1 MNSLSQIEML
11 NLIMIGIIAIIGILS
26 LLVVFIV
33 IRMRLKEK
41 QRIEENSSKI
51 IGEKNNNQIKRTN
64 LITRDGK
71 EIDSIYKFMEFDS
84 ITDNMII
91 RKNREQFIMV
101 IECKGINYDLLSND
115 EKSAVELGFISFL
128 NTIRTPIQLYVQ
140 TRKLDMR
147 NLLSSYSKR
156 TDAMLEEVR
165 KIDAQI
171 QLARQNGNEELTK
184 RLLFDRKRKMN
195 IVEYSESIEEYTNK
209 INDSQYMLQQ
219 KTYIIV
225 SYYANEIGDTK
236 KYSDLELNDL
246 VFSELFTRTQTI
258 VNALTSSEITGKV
271 LNSEELAELLY
282 VAYNRESSDT
292 YTLKNAL
299 DAQYDRLY
307 STAKDV
313 LETRKQ
319 ELKKQIE
326 KEAIKLATNSITKA
340 DEQLR
345 EERKIKATEIRKKAE
360 NIMAEYKDDLSKE
373 LYDKTI
379 KEDIIMKED
388 FEKILKNENIQ
399 SLKPKIRKITGVK

>member
-11 NLIMIGIIAIIGILS
+11 NLIMIGIIGVMGLLS
-26 LLVVFIV
+26 LLVVFII
-33 IRMRLKEK
+33 IRMRIKENE
-41 QRIEENSSKI
+41 RAAENSSKI
-51 IGEKNNNQIKRTN
+51 IGGQSNNKVKKTN

-71 EIDSIYKFMEFDS
+71 EIDSIYQFMEFDS

-91 RKNREQFIMV
+91 RKNREQFVMV

-115 EKSAVELGFISFL
+115 EKSAVELGFIAFL

-140 TRKLDMR
+140 TRKLDMS

-156 TDAMLEEVR
+156 TEAMLDEIS

-171 QLARQNGNEELTK
+171 QLARQKGNEELLNK
-184 RLLFDRKRKMN
+184 LMFDRKRKIN

-219 KTYIIV
+219 KTYIVV

-258 VNALTSSEITGKV
+258 LNALTSSEITGKV

-292 YTLKNAL
+292 YTLRNAL

-313 LETRKQ
+313 LETRKE

-326 KEAIKLATNSITKA
+326 TEALKLATNSITKA
-340 DEQLR
+340 DEQLKA
-345 EERKIKATEIRKKAE
+345 ERKLKAAEIKRKAE
-360 NIMAEYKDDLSKE
+360 SIMADYKNDLSKD
-373 LYDKTI
+373 LYEKTI
-379 KEDIIMKED
+379 KEIREAELDTSDIID
-388 FEKILKNENIQ
+388 V
-399 SLKPKIRKITGVK
+399 KPKIRKITGVK

>member
-11 NLIMIGIIAIIGILS
+11 NLIMIGIIGVMGLLS
-26 LLVVFIV
+26 LLVVFII
-33 IRMRLKEK
+33 IRMRIKENE
-41 QRIEENSSKI
+41 RTAENSSKI
-51 IGEKNNNQIKRTN
+51 IGGQTNNQVKKTN

-71 EIDSIYKFMEFDS
+71 EIDSIYQFMEFDS

-91 RKNREQFIMV
+91 RKNREQFVMV

-115 EKSAVELGFISFL
+115 EKSAVELGFIAFL

-140 TRKLDMR
+140 TRKLDMS
-147 NLLSSYSKR
+147 NLLSSYSRR
-156 TDAMLEEVR
+156 TEAMLDEIS

-171 QLARQNGNEELTK
+171 QLARQKGNEELLNK
-184 RLLFDRKRKMN
+184 LMFDRKRKIN

-219 KTYIIV
+219 KTYIVV

-258 VNALTSSEITGKV
+258 LNALTSSEITGKV

-292 YTLKNAL
+292 YTLRNAL

-326 KEAIKLATNSITKA
+326 TEALKLATNSITKA
-340 DEQLR
+340 DEQLK
-345 EERKIKATEIRKKAE
+345 EERKLKAAEIRRKAE
-360 NIMAEYKDDLSKE
+360 SIMADYKDDLSKD
-373 LYDKTI
+373 LYEKTI
-379 KEDIIMKED
+379 KEIREAELDTSDIID
-388 FEKILKNENIQ
+388 V
-399 SLKPKIRKITGVK
+399 KPKIRKITGVK

>member
-184 RLLFDRKRKMN
+184 RLLFDRKRKRN

-379 KEDIIMKED
+379 KEIREADINTSDIID
-388 FEKILKNENIQ
+388 I
-399 SLKPKIRKITGVK
+399 KPKIRKITGVK

>member
-1 MNSLSQIEML
+1 MNSLSQIEIL

-26 LLVVFIV
+26 LIVVFI
-33 IRMRLKEK
+33 IIKMRLKEK

-51 IGEKNNNQIKRTN
+51 IGEKNNNQAKKTN

-171 QLARQNGNEELTK
+171 QLAKQNGNDELVK
-184 RLLFDRKRKMN
+184 KLSFDRKRKMN

-219 KTYIIV
+219 KTYIVV
-225 SYYANEIGDTK
+225 SYYASEIGETK
-236 KYSDLELNDL
+236 KYSDIELNDL

-258 VNALTSSEITGKV
+258 LNALTSSEITGKV

-319 ELKKQIE
+319 ELRKQIE
-326 KEAIKLATNSITKA
+326 TEAMKLATNSITKA

-345 EERKIKATEIRKKAE
+345 EERKQKAIEIKKKAE
-360 NIMAEYKDDLSKE
+360 SIMADYKDDLSKE

-379 KEDIIMKED
+379 KQIREADINTSDIID
-388 FEKILKNENIQ
+388 V
-399 SLKPKIRKITGVK
+399 KPRIRKITGVK

>member
-1 MNSLSQIEML
+1 
-11 NLIMIGIIAIIGILS
+11 MIGIIAIIGILS

-41 QRIEENSSKI
+41 QRVEENSSKI

-379 KEDIIMKED
+379 KEIREADINTSDIID
-388 FEKILKNENIQ
+388 I
-399 SLKPKIRKITGVK
+399 KPKIRKITGVK

>member
-11 NLIMIGIIAIIGILS
+11 NLIMIGIIAIIGILA

-33 IRMRLKEK
+33 IRMRIKEK

-319 ELKKQIE
+319 ELRKQIE
-326 KEAIKLATNSITKA
+326 TEAMKLATNSITKA

-345 EERKIKATEIRKKAE
+345 EERKQKAIEIKRKAE
-360 NIMAEYKDDLSKE
+360 SIMADYKEDLSKE

-379 KEDIIMKED
+379 KQIREADINTSDIID
-388 FEKILKNENIQ
+388 V
-399 SLKPKIRKITGVK
+399 KPRIRKITGVK

>member
-1 MNSLSQIEML
+1 MNSLSQIEIL
-11 NLIMIGIIAIIGILS
+11 NLIMMGIIAVIGVLA

-33 IRMRLKEK
+33 IKMRLKEK

-51 IGEKNNNQIKRTN
+51 IGEKSNNQVKKTN

-84 ITDNMII
+84 ITDNMIV
-91 RKNREQFIMV
+91 RKNREQFVMV

-140 TRKLDMR
+140 TRKLDMS
-147 NLLSSYSKR
+147 NLLNSYSRR
-156 TDAMLEEVR
+156 TNTMLEEVR
-165 KIDAQI
+165 KIDGQI
-171 QLARQNGNEELTK
+171 QLARQNGNDELVK
-184 RLLFDRKRKMN
+184 RLSFDRKRKMN

-219 KTYIIV
+219 KTYIVV
-225 SYYANEIGDTK
+225 SYYASEIGDTK

-258 VNALTSSEITGKV
+258 LNALTSSEITGKV

-292 YTLKNAL
+292 YTLRNAL

-326 KEAIKLATNSITKA
+326 NEAMKLATNSITKA

-345 EERKIKATEIRKKAE
+345 EERKQKAIEIRRKAE
-360 NIMAEYKDDLSKE
+360 SIMADYKDDLSKE
-373 LYDKTI
+373 LYEKTI
-379 KEDIIMKED
+379 KQIREADINTSDIID
-388 FEKILKNENIQ
+388 V
-399 SLKPKIRKITGVK
+399 KPRIRKITGVK

>member
-1 MNSLSQIEML
+1 VNSLSQIEIL

-26 LLVVFIV
+26 LIVVFI
-33 IRMRLKEK
+33 IIKMRLKEK

-51 IGEKNNNQIKRTN
+51 IGEKNNNQAKKIN

-140 TRKLDMR
+140 TRKLDMS
-147 NLLSSYSKR
+147 NLLNSYSRR

-171 QLARQNGNEELTK
+171 QLAKQNGNDELVK
-184 RLLFDRKRKMN
+184 KLSFDRKRKMN

-219 KTYIIV
+219 KTYIVV
-225 SYYANEIGDTK
+225 SYYASEIGETK
-236 KYSDLELNDL
+236 KYSDIELNDL

-258 VNALTSSEITGKV
+258 LNALTSSEITGKV

-379 KEDIIMKED
+379 KEIREADINTSDIID
-388 FEKILKNENIQ
+388 I
-399 SLKPKIRKITGVK
+399 KPKIRKITGVK

>member
-11 NLIMIGIIAIIGILS
+11 NLIMIGIIGVMGLLS
-26 LLVVFIV
+26 LLVVFII
-33 IRMRLKEK
+33 IRMRIKENE
-41 QRIEENSSKI
+41 RTAENSSKI
-51 IGEKNNNQIKRTN
+51 IGGQSNNQVKKTN

-71 EIDSIYKFMEFDS
+71 EIDSIYQFMEFDS

-91 RKNREQFIMV
+91 RKNREQFVMV

-115 EKSAVELGFISFL
+115 EKSAVELGFIAFL

-140 TRKLDMR
+140 TRKLDMS
-147 NLLSSYSKR
+147 NLLNSYSRR
-156 TDAMLEEVR
+156 TEAMLDEIS

-171 QLARQNGNEELTK
+171 QLARQKGNEELLNK
-184 RLLFDRKRKMN
+184 LMFDRKRKIN

-219 KTYIIV
+219 KTYIVV

-258 VNALTSSEITGKV
+258 LNALTSSEITGKV

-292 YTLKNAL
+292 YTLRNAL

-326 KEAIKLATNSITKA
+326 TEALKLATNSITKA
-340 DEQLR
+340 DEQIK
-345 EERKIKATEIRKKAE
+345 EERKLKAAEIRRKAE
-360 NIMAEYKDDLSKE
+360 SIMADYKDDLSKD
-373 LYDKTI
+373 LYEKTI
-379 KEDIIMKED
+379 KEIREAELDTSDIID
-388 FEKILKNENIQ
+388 V
-399 SLKPKIRKITGVK
+399 KPKIRKITGVK

>member
-11 NLIMIGIIAIIGILS
+11 NLIMIGIIGVMGLLS
-26 LLVVFIV
+26 LLVVFII
-33 IRMRLKEK
+33 IRMRIKENE
-41 QRIEENSSKI
+41 RTAENSSKI
-51 IGEKNNNQIKRTN
+51 IGGQSNNQVKKTN

-71 EIDSIYKFMEFDS
+71 EIDSIYQFMEFDS

-91 RKNREQFIMV
+91 RKNREQFVMV

-115 EKSAVELGFISFL
+115 EKSAVELGFIAFL

-140 TRKLDMR
+140 TRKLDMS
-147 NLLSSYSKR
+147 NLLNSYSRR
-156 TDAMLEEVR
+156 TEAMLDEIS

-171 QLARQNGNEELTK
+171 QLARQKGNEELLNK
-184 RLLFDRKRKMN
+184 LMFDRKRKIN

-219 KTYIIV
+219 KTYIVV

-258 VNALTSSEITGKV
+258 LNALTSSEITGKV

-292 YTLKNAL
+292 YTLRNAL

-326 KEAIKLATNSITKA
+326 TEALKLATNSITKA
-340 DEQLR
+340 DEQLK
-345 EERKIKATEIRKKAE
+345 EERKLKAAEIRRKAE
-360 NIMAEYKDDLSKE
+360 SIMADYKDDLSKDNKGNQRSRIG
-373 LYDKTI
+373 Y
-379 KEDIIMKED
+379 
-388 FEKILKNENIQ
+388 F
-399 SLKPKIRKITGVK
+399 

>member
-1 MNSLSQIEML
+1 MM
-11 NLIMIGIIAIIGILS
+11 GIIAVIGVLA

-33 IRMRLKEK
+33 IKMRLKEK

-51 IGEKNNNQIKRTN
+51 IGEKSNNQVKKTN

-91 RKNREQFIMV
+91 RKNREQFVMV

-140 TRKLDMR
+140 TRKLDMS
-147 NLLSSYSKR
+147 NLLNSYSRR
-156 TDAMLEEVR
+156 TNTMLEEVR
-165 KIDAQI
+165 KIDGQI
-171 QLARQNGNEELTK
+171 QLARQNGNDELVK
-184 RLLFDRKRKMN
+184 KLSFDRKRKMN

-219 KTYIIV
+219 KTYIVV
-225 SYYANEIGDTK
+225 SYYASEIGDTK
-236 KYSDLELNDL
+236 KYSDIELNDL

-258 VNALTSSEITGKV
+258 LNALTSSEITGKV

-292 YTLKNAL
+292 YTLRNAL

-326 KEAIKLATNSITKA
+326 NEAMKLATNSITKA

-345 EERKIKATEIRKKAE
+345 EERKQKAIEIRRKAE
-360 NIMAEYKDDLSKE
+360 SIMADYKDDLSKE
-373 LYDKTI
+373 LYEKTI
-379 KEDIIMKED
+379 KQIREADINTSDIID
-388 FEKILKNENIQ
+388 V
-399 SLKPKIRKITGVK
+399 KPRIRKITGVK

>member
-11 NLIMIGIIAIIGILS
+11 NLIMIGIIGVMGLLS
-26 LLVVFIV
+26 LLVVFII
-33 IRMRLKEK
+33 IRMRIKENE
-41 QRIEENSSKI
+41 RTAENSSQI
-51 IGEKNNNQIKRTN
+51 IGGQSNNQVKKTN

-71 EIDSIYKFMEFDS
+71 EIDSIYQFMEFDS

-91 RKNREQFIMV
+91 RKNREQFVMV

-115 EKSAVELGFISFL
+115 EKSAVELGFIAFL

-140 TRKLDMR
+140 TRKLDMS
-147 NLLSSYSKR
+147 NLLNSYSRR
-156 TDAMLEEVR
+156 TEAMLDEIS

-171 QLARQNGNEELTK
+171 QLARQKGNEELLNK
-184 RLLFDRKRKMN
+184 LMFDRKRKIN

-219 KTYIIV
+219 KTYIVV

-258 VNALTSSEITGKV
+258 LNALTSSEITGKV

-292 YTLKNAL
+292 YTLRNAL

-326 KEAIKLATNSITKA
+326 TEALKLATNSITKA
-340 DEQLR
+340 DEQLK
-345 EERKIKATEIRKKAE
+345 EERKLKAAEIRRKAE
-360 NIMAEYKDDLSKE
+360 SIMADYKDDLSKD
-373 LYDKTI
+373 LYEKTI
-379 KEDIIMKED
+379 KEIREAELDTSDIID
-388 FEKILKNENIQ
+388 V
-399 SLKPKIRKITGVK
+399 KPKIRKITGVK

>member
-11 NLIMIGIIAIIGILS
+11 NLIMIGIIGVMGLLS
-26 LLVVFIV
+26 LLVVFII
-33 IRMRLKEK
+33 IRMRIKENE
-41 QRIEENSSKI
+41 RTAENSPKI
-51 IGEKNNNQIKRTN
+51 IGGQSNNQVKKTN

-71 EIDSIYKFMEFDS
+71 EIDSIYQFMEFDS

-91 RKNREQFIMV
+91 RKNREQFVMV

-115 EKSAVELGFISFL
+115 EKSAVELGFIAFL

-140 TRKLDMR
+140 TRKLDMS
-147 NLLSSYSKR
+147 NLLSSYSRR
-156 TDAMLEEVR
+156 TEAMLDEIS

-171 QLARQNGNEELTK
+171 QLARQKGNEELLNK
-184 RLLFDRKRKMN
+184 LMFDRKRKIN

-219 KTYIIV
+219 KTYIVV

-258 VNALTSSEITGKV
+258 LNALTSSEITGKV

-292 YTLKNAL
+292 YTLRNAL

-326 KEAIKLATNSITKA
+326 TEALKLATNSITKA
-340 DEQLR
+340 DEQLK
-345 EERKIKATEIRKKAE
+345 EARKLKAAEIRRKAE
-360 NIMAEYKDDLSKE
+360 SIMADYKDDLSKD
-373 LYDKTI
+373 LYEKTI
-379 KEDIIMKED
+379 KEIREAELDTSDIID
-388 FEKILKNENIQ
+388 V
-399 SLKPKIRKITGVK
+399 KPKIRKITGVK

>member
-11 NLIMIGIIAIIGILS
+11 NLIMIGIIGVMGLLS
-26 LLVVFIV
+26 LLVVFII
-33 IRMRLKEK
+33 IRMRIKENE
-41 QRIEENSSKI
+41 RTAENSSKI
-51 IGEKNNNQIKRTN
+51 IGGQSNNQVKKTN

-91 RKNREQFIMV
+91 RKNREQFVMV

-115 EKSAVELGFISFL
+115 EKSAVELGFIAFL

-140 TRKLDMR
+140 TRKLDMS
-147 NLLSSYSKR
+147 NLLNSYSKR
-156 TDAMLEEVR
+156 TEAMLDEIG

-171 QLARQNGNEELTK
+171 QLARQKGNEELLNK
-184 RLLFDRKRKMN
+184 LMFDRKRKIN

-219 KTYIIV
+219 KTYIVV

-258 VNALTSSEITGKV
+258 LNALTSSEITGKV

-292 YTLKNAL
+292 YTLRNAL

-313 LETRKQ
+313 LETRKE

-326 KEAIKLATNSITKA
+326 TEALKLATNSITKA
-340 DEQLR
+340 DEQLKA
-345 EERKIKATEIRKKAE
+345 ERKLKAAEIRRKAE
-360 NIMAEYKDDLSKE
+360 SIMADYKNDLSKD
-373 LYDKTI
+373 LYEKTI
-379 KEDIIMKED
+379 KEIRDAELDTSDIID
-388 FEKILKNENIQ
+388 V
-399 SLKPKIRKITGVK
+399 KPKIRKITGVK

>member
-11 NLIMIGIIAIIGILS
+11 NLIMIGIIGVMGLLS
-26 LLVVFIV
+26 LLVVFII
-33 IRMRLKEK
+33 IRMRIKENE
-41 QRIEENSSKI
+41 RAAENSSKI
-51 IGEKNNNQIKRTN
+51 IGGQSNNKVKKTN

-71 EIDSIYKFMEFDS
+71 EIDSIYQFMEFDS

-91 RKNREQFIMV
+91 RKNREQFVMV

-379 KEDIIMKED
+379 KQIREADINTSDIID
-388 FEKILKNENIQ
+388 I
-399 SLKPKIRKITGVK
+399 KPKIRKITGVK

>member
-11 NLIMIGIIAIIGILS
+11 NLIMIGIIGVMGLLS
-26 LLVVFIV
+26 LLVVFII
-33 IRMRLKEK
+33 IRMRIKENE
-41 QRIEENSSKI
+41 RTAENSSKI
-51 IGEKNNNQIKRTN
+51 IGGQSNNQVKKAN

-71 EIDSIYKFMEFDS
+71 EIDSIYQFMEFDS

-91 RKNREQFIMV
+91 RKNREQFVMV

-115 EKSAVELGFISFL
+115 EKSAVELGFIAFL

-140 TRKLDMR
+140 TRKLDMS
-147 NLLSSYSKR
+147 NLLNSYSRR
-156 TDAMLEEVR
+156 TEAMLDEIS

-171 QLARQNGNEELTK
+171 QLARQKGNEELLNK
-184 RLLFDRKRKMN
+184 LMFDRKRKIN

-219 KTYIIV
+219 KTYIVV

-258 VNALTSSEITGKV
+258 LNALTSSEITGKV

-292 YTLKNAL
+292 YTLRNAL

-326 KEAIKLATNSITKA
+326 TEALKLATNSITKA
-340 DEQLR
+340 DEQLK
-345 EERKIKATEIRKKAE
+345 EERKLKAAEIRRKAE
-360 NIMAEYKDDLSKE
+360 SIMADYKDDLSKD
-373 LYDKTI
+373 LYEKTI
-379 KEDIIMKED
+379 KEIREAELDTSDIID
-388 FEKILKNENIQ
+388 V
-399 SLKPKIRKITGVK
+399 KPKIRKITGVK

>member
-1 MNSLSQIEML
+1 MNSLSQIEIL

-26 LLVVFIV
+26 LIVVFI
-33 IRMRLKEK
+33 IIKMRLKEK

-51 IGEKNNNQIKRTN
+51 IGEKNSNQAKKTN

-140 TRKLDMR
+140 TRKLDMS
-147 NLLSSYSKR
+147 NLLNSYSKR

-171 QLARQNGNEELTK
+171 QLAKQNGNDELVK
-184 RLLFDRKRKMN
+184 KLSFDRKRKMN

-219 KTYIIV
+219 KTYIVV
-225 SYYANEIGDTK
+225 SYYASEIGETK
-236 KYSDLELNDL
+236 KYSDIELNDL

-258 VNALTSSEITGKV
+258 LNALTSSEITGKV

-319 ELKKQIE
+319 ELRKQIE
-326 KEAIKLATNSITKA
+326 TEAMKLATNSITKA

-345 EERKIKATEIRKKAE
+345 EERKQKAIEIKKKAE
-360 NIMAEYKDDLSKE
+360 SIMADYKEDLSKE

-379 KEDIIMKED
+379 KQIREADINTSDIID
-388 FEKILKNENIQ
+388 V
-399 SLKPKIRKITGVK
+399 KPRIRKITGVK

>member
-11 NLIMIGIIAIIGILS
+11 NLIMIGIIGVMGLLS
-26 LLVVFIV
+26 LLVVFII
-33 IRMRLKEK
+33 IRMRIKENE
-41 QRIEENSSKI
+41 RTAENSSKI
-51 IGEKNNNQIKRTN
+51 IGGQSNNQVKKTN

-71 EIDSIYKFMEFDS
+71 EIDSIYQFMEFDS

-91 RKNREQFIMV
+91 RKNREQFVMV

-115 EKSAVELGFISFL
+115 EKSAVELGFIAFL

-140 TRKLDMR
+140 TRKLDMS
-147 NLLSSYSKR
+147 NLLNSYSRR
-156 TDAMLEEVR
+156 TEAMLDEIS

-171 QLARQNGNEELTK
+171 QLARQKGNEELLNK
-184 RLLFDRKRKMN
+184 LMFDRKRKIN

-219 KTYIIV
+219 KTYIVV

-258 VNALTSSEITGKV
+258 LNALTSSEITGKV

-292 YTLKNAL
+292 YTLRNAL

-326 KEAIKLATNSITKA
+326 TEALKLATNSITKA
-340 DEQLR
+340 DEQLK
-345 EERKIKATEIRKKAE
+345 EERKLKAAEIRRKAE
-360 NIMAEYKDDLSKE
+360 SIMADYKDDLSKD
-373 LYDKTI
+373 LYEKTI
-379 KEDIIMKED
+379 KEIREEELDTSDIID
-388 FEKILKNENIQ
+388 V
-399 SLKPKIRKITGVK
+399 KPKIRKITGVK

>member
-11 NLIMIGIIAIIGILS
+11 NLIMIGIIGVMGLLS
-26 LLVVFIV
+26 LLVVFII
-33 IRMRLKEK
+33 IRMRIKENE
-41 QRIEENSSKI
+41 RTAENSSQI
-51 IGEKNNNQIKRTN
+51 IGGQSNNQVKKTN

-71 EIDSIYKFMEFDS
+71 EIDSIYQFMEFDS

-91 RKNREQFIMV
+91 RKNREQFVMV

-115 EKSAVELGFISFL
+115 EKSAVELGFIAFL

-140 TRKLDMR
+140 TRKLDMS
-147 NLLSSYSKR
+147 NLLSSYSRR
-156 TDAMLEEVR
+156 TEAMLDEIS

-171 QLARQNGNEELTK
+171 QLARQKGNEELLNK
-184 RLLFDRKRKMN
+184 LMFDRKRKIN

-219 KTYIIV
+219 KTYIVV

-258 VNALTSSEITGKV
+258 LNALTSSEITGKV

-292 YTLKNAL
+292 YTLRNAL

-326 KEAIKLATNSITKA
+326 TEALKLATNSITKA
-340 DEQLR
+340 DEQLK
-345 EERKIKATEIRKKAE
+345 EERKLKAAEIRRKAE
-360 NIMAEYKDDLSKE
+360 SIMADYKDDLSKD
-373 LYDKTI
+373 LYEKTI
-379 KEDIIMKED
+379 KEIREAELDTSDIID
-388 FEKILKNENIQ
+388 V
-399 SLKPKIRKITGVK
+399 KPKIRKITGVK

>member
-11 NLIMIGIIAIIGILS
+11 NLIMIGIIGVMGLLS
-26 LLVVFIV
+26 LLVVFII
-33 IRMRLKEK
+33 IRMRIKENEK
-41 QRIEENSSKI
+41 NAENSSKI
-51 IGEKNNNQIKRTN
+51 IGGQSNNQVKKTN

-91 RKNREQFIMV
+91 RKNREQFVMV

-140 TRKLDMR
+140 TRKLDMS
-147 NLLSSYSKR
+147 NLLNSYSKR
-156 TDAMLEEVR
+156 TEAMLDEIS

-171 QLARQNGNEELTK
+171 QLARQKGNEELLNK
-184 RLLFDRKRKMN
+184 LMFDRKRKIN

-219 KTYIIV
+219 KTYIVV

-258 VNALTSSEITGKV
+258 LNALTSSEITGKV

-292 YTLKNAL
+292 YTLRNAL

-313 LETRKQ
+313 LETRKE

-326 KEAIKLATNSITKA
+326 TEALKLATNSITKA
-340 DEQLR
+340 DEQLKA
-345 EERKIKATEIRKKAE
+345 ERKLKAAEIRRKAE
-360 NIMAEYKDDLSKE
+360 SIMADYKNDLSKD
-373 LYDKTI
+373 LYEKTI
-379 KEDIIMKED
+379 KEIRDAELDTSDIID
-388 FEKILKNENIQ
+388 V
-399 SLKPKIRKITGVK
+399 KPKIRKITGVK

>member
-1 MNSLSQIEML
+1 MNSLSQIEIL

-26 LLVVFIV
+26 LIVVFI
-33 IRMRLKEK
+33 IIKMRLKEK

-51 IGEKNNNQIKRTN
+51 IGEKNSNQAKKTN

-140 TRKLDMR
+140 TRKLDMS
-147 NLLSSYSKR
+147 NLLNSYSRR

-171 QLARQNGNEELTK
+171 QLAKQNGNDELVK
-184 RLLFDRKRKMN
+184 KLSFDRKRKMN

-219 KTYIIV
+219 KTYIVV
-225 SYYANEIGDTK
+225 SYYASEIGETK
-236 KYSDLELNDL
+236 KYSDIELNDL

-258 VNALTSSEITGKV
+258 LNALTSSEITGKV

-319 ELKKQIE
+319 ELRKQIE
-326 KEAIKLATNSITKA
+326 TEAMKLATNSITKA

-379 KEDIIMKED
+379 KEIREADINTSDIID
-388 FEKILKNENIQ
+388 I
-399 SLKPKIRKITGVK
+399 KPKIRKITGVK

>member
-11 NLIMIGIIAIIGILS
+11 NLIMIGIIGVMGLLS
-26 LLVVFIV
+26 LLVVFII
-33 IRMRLKEK
+33 IRMRIKENEK
-41 QRIEENSSKI
+41 NAENSSKI
-51 IGEKNNNQIKRTN
+51 IGGQSNNQVKKTN

-91 RKNREQFIMV
+91 RKNREQFVMV

-115 EKSAVELGFISFL
+115 EKSAVELGFIAFL

-140 TRKLDMR
+140 TRKLDMS
-147 NLLSSYSKR
+147 NLLNSYSKR
-156 TDAMLEEVR
+156 TEAMLDEIS

-171 QLARQNGNEELTK
+171 QLARQKGNEELLNK
-184 RLLFDRKRKMN
+184 LMFDRKRKIN

-219 KTYIIV
+219 KTYIVV

-258 VNALTSSEITGKV
+258 LNALTSSEITGKV

-292 YTLKNAL
+292 YTLRNAL

-313 LETRKQ
+313 LETRKE

-326 KEAIKLATNSITKA
+326 TEALKLATNSITKA
-340 DEQLR
+340 DEQLKA
-345 EERKIKATEIRKKAE
+345 ERKLKAAEIRRKAE
-360 NIMAEYKDDLSKE
+360 SIMADYKNDLSKD
-373 LYDKTI
+373 LYEKTI
-379 KEDIIMKED
+379 KEIRDAELDTSDIID
-388 FEKILKNENIQ
+388 V
-399 SLKPKIRKITGVK
+399 KPKIRKITGVK

>member
-11 NLIMIGIIAIIGILS
+11 NLIMIGIIGVMGLLS
-26 LLVVFIV
+26 LLVVFII
-33 IRMRLKEK
+33 IRMRIKENEK
-41 QRIEENSSKI
+41 NAENSSKI
-51 IGEKNNNQIKRTN
+51 IGGQSNNQVKKTN

-91 RKNREQFIMV
+91 RKKREQFVMV

-115 EKSAVELGFISFL
+115 EKSAVELGFIAFL

-140 TRKLDMR
+140 TRKLDMS
-147 NLLSSYSKR
+147 NLLNSYSKR
-156 TDAMLEEVR
+156 TEAMLDEIS

-171 QLARQNGNEELTK
+171 QLARQKGNEELLNK
-184 RLLFDRKRKMN
+184 LMFDRKRKIN

-219 KTYIIV
+219 KTYIVV

-258 VNALTSSEITGKV
+258 LNALTSSEITGKV

-292 YTLKNAL
+292 YTLRNAL

-313 LETRKQ
+313 LETRKE

-326 KEAIKLATNSITKA
+326 TEALKLATNSITKA
-340 DEQLR
+340 DEQLKA
-345 EERKIKATEIRKKAE
+345 ERKLKAAEIRRKAE
-360 NIMAEYKDDLSKE
+360 SIMADYKNDLSKD
-373 LYDKTI
+373 LYEKTI
-379 KEDIIMKED
+379 KEIRDAELDTSDIID
-388 FEKILKNENIQ
+388 V
-399 SLKPKIRKITGVK
+399 KPKIRKITGVK

>member
-11 NLIMIGIIAIIGILS
+11 NLIMIGIIGVMGLLS
-26 LLVVFIV
+26 LLVVFII
-33 IRMRLKEK
+33 IRMRIKENE
-41 QRIEENSSKI
+41 RAAENSSKI
-51 IGEKNNNQIKRTN
+51 IGGQSNNKVKKTN

-71 EIDSIYKFMEFDS
+71 EIDSIYQFMEFDS

-91 RKNREQFIMV
+91 RKNREQFVMV

-115 EKSAVELGFISFL
+115 EKSAVELGFIAFL

-140 TRKLDMR
+140 TRKLDMS

-156 TDAMLEEVR
+156 TEAMLDEIS

-171 QLARQNGNEELTK
+171 QLARQKGNEELLNK
-184 RLLFDRKRKMN
+184 LMFDRKRKIN

-219 KTYIIV
+219 KTYIVV

-258 VNALTSSEITGKV
+258 LNALTSSEITGKV

-292 YTLKNAL
+292 YTLRNAL

-313 LETRKQ
+313 LETRKE

-326 KEAIKLATNSITKA
+326 TEALKLATNSITKA
-340 DEQLR
+340 DEQLKA
-345 EERKIKATEIRKKAE
+345 ERKLKAAEIRRKAE
-360 NIMAEYKDDLSKE
+360 SIMADYKNDLSKD
-373 LYDKTI
+373 LYEKTI
-379 KEDIIMKED
+379 KEIRDAELDTSDIID
-388 FEKILKNENIQ
+388 V
-399 SLKPKIRKITGVK
+399 KPKIRKITGVK

>member
-1 MNSLSQIEML
+1 MNSLSQIEIL

-26 LLVVFIV
+26 LIVVFI
-33 IRMRLKEK
+33 IIKMRLKEK

-51 IGEKNNNQIKRTN
+51 IGEKNNNQAKKIN

-140 TRKLDMR
+140 TRKLDMS
-147 NLLSSYSKR
+147 NLLNSYSRR

-171 QLARQNGNEELTK
+171 QLAKQNGNDELVK
-184 RLLFDRKRKMN
+184 KLSFDRKRKMN

-219 KTYIIV
+219 KTYIVV
-225 SYYANEIGDTK
+225 SYYASEIGETK
-236 KYSDLELNDL
+236 KYSDIELNDL

-258 VNALTSSEITGKV
+258 LNALTSSEITGKV

-319 ELKKQIE
+319 ELRKQIE
-326 KEAIKLATNSITKA
+326 TEAMKLATNSITKA

-345 EERKIKATEIRKKAE
+345 EERKQKAIEIKKKAE
-360 NIMAEYKDDLSKE
+360 SIMADYKEDLSKE

-379 KEDIIMKED
+379 KQIREADINTSDIID
-388 FEKILKNENIQ
+388 V
-399 SLKPKIRKITGVK
+399 KPRIRKITGVK

>member
-11 NLIMIGIIAIIGILS
+11 NLIMIGIIAIMA
-26 LLVVFIV
+26 LLALIVVFII
-33 IRMRLKEK
+33 IRMRLKENERATEK
-41 QRIEENSSKI
+41 SSQI
-51 IGEKNNNQIKRTN
+51 IGSSNAKQEKRTN

-71 EIDSIYKFMEFDS
+71 EIDSIYRFMEFDS

-91 RKNREQFIMV
+91 RKNREQFVMV

-115 EKSAVELGFISFL
+115 EKSAVELGFIAFL

-140 TRKLDMR
+140 TRKLDMS
-147 NLLSSYSKR
+147 NLLNSYSKR
-156 TDAMLEEVR
+156 TQAMLNEIT
-165 KIDAQI
+165 KLDSQI
-171 QLARQNGNEELTK
+171 QLTRQKGNEELLNK
-184 RLLFDRKRKMN
+184 LIFDRKRKMN

-209 INDSQYMLQQ
+209 INNSQYMLQQ
-219 KTYIIV
+219 KTYIVV

-236 KYSDLELNDL
+236 KYSDTELNDL

-258 VNALTSSEITGKV
+258 LNALTSSEITGKV

-292 YTLKNAL
+292 YTLRNAL

-319 ELKKQIE
+319 ELRKQIE
-326 KEAIKLATNSITKA
+326 TEALKLATNSITKA
-340 DEQLR
+340 DEQLK
-345 EERKIKATEIRKKAE
+345 EERKRKAAEIRKKAE
-360 NIMAEYKDDLSKE
+360 SIMADYKDDLSKD

-379 KEDIIMKED
+379 KEIREANLDTSEIID
-388 FEKILKNENIQ
+388 V
-399 SLKPKIRKITGVK
+399 KPKIRKITGVK

>member
-1 MNSLSQIEML
+1 VNSLSQIEML
-11 NLIMIGIIAIIGILS
+11 NLIMMGIIAIIGILA

-51 IGEKNNNQIKRTN
+51 IGEKSNNQIKKTN

-319 ELKKQIE
+319 ELRKQIE
-326 KEAIKLATNSITKA
+326 TEAMKLATNSITKA

-345 EERKIKATEIRKKAE
+345 EERKQKAIEIKRKAE
-360 NIMAEYKDDLSKE
+360 SIMADYKEDLSKE

-379 KEDIIMKED
+379 KQIREADINTSDIID
-388 FEKILKNENIQ
+388 V
-399 SLKPKIRKITGVK
+399 KPRIRKITGVK

>member
-11 NLIMIGIIAIIGILS
+11 NLIMIGIIGVMGLLS
-26 LLVVFIV
+26 LLVVFII
-33 IRMRLKEK
+33 IRMRIKENE
-41 QRIEENSSKI
+41 RTAENSSKI
-51 IGEKNNNQIKRTN
+51 IGGQSNNQVKKTN

-71 EIDSIYKFMEFDS
+71 EIDSIYQFMEFDS

-91 RKNREQFIMV
+91 RKNREQFVMV

-115 EKSAVELGFISFL
+115 EKSAVELGFIAFL

-140 TRKLDMR
+140 TRKLDMS
-147 NLLSSYSKR
+147 NLLNSYSRR
-156 TDAMLEEVR
+156 TEAMLDEIS

-171 QLARQNGNEELTK
+171 QLARQKGNEELLNK
-184 RLLFDRKRKMN
+184 LMFDRKRKIN

-219 KTYIIV
+219 KTYIVV

-258 VNALTSSEITGKV
+258 LNALTSSEITGKV

-292 YTLKNAL
+292 YTLRNAL

-313 LETRKQ
+313 LETRRQ

-326 KEAIKLATNSITKA
+326 TEALKLATNSITKA
-340 DEQLR
+340 DEQLK
-345 EERKIKATEIRKKAE
+345 EERKLKAAEIRRKAE
-360 NIMAEYKDDLSKE
+360 SIMADYKDDLSKD
-373 LYDKTI
+373 LYEKTI
-379 KEDIIMKED
+379 KEIREAELDTSDIID
-388 FEKILKNENIQ
+388 V
-399 SLKPKIRKITGVK
+399 KPKIRKITGVK

>member
-11 NLIMIGIIAIIGILS
+11 NLIMIGIIGVMGLLS
-26 LLVVFIV
+26 LLVVFII
-33 IRMRLKEK
+33 IRMRIKENE
-41 QRIEENSSKI
+41 RSAENSSKI
-51 IGEKNNNQIKRTN
+51 IGGQSNNQVKKTN

-71 EIDSIYKFMEFDS
+71 EIDSIYQFMEFDS

-91 RKNREQFIMV
+91 RKNREQFVMV

-115 EKSAVELGFISFL
+115 EKSAVELGFIAFL

-140 TRKLDMR
+140 TRKLDMS
-147 NLLSSYSKR
+147 NLLNSYSRR
-156 TDAMLEEVR
+156 TEAMLDEIS

-171 QLARQNGNEELTK
+171 QLARQKGNEELLNK
-184 RLLFDRKRKMN
+184 LMFDRKRKIN

-219 KTYIIV
+219 KTYIVV

-258 VNALTSSEITGKV
+258 LNALTSSEITGKV

-292 YTLKNAL
+292 YTLRNAL

-326 KEAIKLATNSITKA
+326 TEALKLATNSITKA
-340 DEQLR
+340 DEQLK
-345 EERKIKATEIRKKAE
+345 EERKLKAAEIRRKAE
-360 NIMAEYKDDLSKE
+360 SIMADYKDDLSKD
-373 LYDKTI
+373 LYEKTI
-379 KEDIIMKED
+379 KEIREAELDTSDIID
-388 FEKILKNENIQ
+388 V
-399 SLKPKIRKITGVK
+399 KPKIRKITGVK

>member
-51 IGEKNNNQIKRTN
+51 IGEKSNNQIKRTN

-379 KEDIIMKED
+379 KEIREADINTSDIID
-388 FEKILKNENIQ
+388 I
-399 SLKPKIRKITGVK
+399 KPKIRKITGVK

>member
-1 MNSLSQIEML
+1 MNSLSQIEIL
-11 NLIMIGIIAIIGILS
+11 NLIMMGIIAVIGVLA

-33 IRMRLKEK
+33 IKMRLKEK

-51 IGEKNNNQIKRTN
+51 IGEKSNNQVKKTN

-71 EIDSIYKFMEFDS
+71 EIDPIYKFMEFDS
-84 ITDNMII
+84 TTDNMII
-91 RKNREQFIMV
+91 RKNREQFVMV

-140 TRKLDMR
+140 TRKLDMS
-147 NLLSSYSKR
+147 NLLNSYSRR
-156 TDAMLEEVR
+156 TNTMLEEVR
-165 KIDAQI
+165 KIDGQI
-171 QLARQNGNEELTK
+171 QLARQNGNDELVK
-184 RLLFDRKRKMN
+184 KLSFDRKRKMN

-219 KTYIIV
+219 KTYIVV
-225 SYYANEIGDTK
+225 SYYASEIGDTK
-236 KYSDLELNDL
+236 KYSDIELNDL

-258 VNALTSSEITGKV
+258 LNALTSSEITGKV

-292 YTLKNAL
+292 YTLRNAL

-326 KEAIKLATNSITKA
+326 NEAMKLATNSITKA

-345 EERKIKATEIRKKAE
+345 EERKQKAIEIRRKAE
-360 NIMAEYKDDLSKE
+360 SIMADYKDDLSKE
-373 LYDKTI
+373 LYEKTI
-379 KEDIIMKED
+379 KQIREADINTSDIID
-388 FEKILKNENIQ
+388 V
-399 SLKPKIRKITGVK
+399 KPRIRKITGVK

>member
-11 NLIMIGIIAIIGILS
+11 NLIMIGIIGVMGLLS
-26 LLVVFIV
+26 LLVVFII
-33 IRMRLKEK
+33 IRMRIKENE
-41 QRIEENSSKI
+41 RTAENSSKI
-51 IGEKNNNQIKRTN
+51 IGGQSNNQVKKTN

-71 EIDSIYKFMEFDS
+71 EIDSIYQFMEFDS

-91 RKNREQFIMV
+91 RKNREQFVMV
-101 IECKGINYDLLSND
+101 IECKGINYDLLSNN
-115 EKSAVELGFISFL
+115 EKSAVELGFIAFL

-140 TRKLDMR
+140 TRKLDMS
-147 NLLSSYSKR
+147 NLLNSYSRR
-156 TDAMLEEVR
+156 TEAMLDEIS

-171 QLARQNGNEELTK
+171 QLARQKGNEELLNK
-184 RLLFDRKRKMN
+184 LMFDRKRKIN

-219 KTYIIV
+219 KTYIVV

-258 VNALTSSEITGKV
+258 LNALTSSEITGKV

-292 YTLKNAL
+292 YTLRNAL

-326 KEAIKLATNSITKA
+326 TEALKLATNSITKA
-340 DEQLR
+340 DEQLK
-345 EERKIKATEIRKKAE
+345 EERKLKAAEIRRKAE
-360 NIMAEYKDDLSKE
+360 SIMADYKDDLSKD
-373 LYDKTI
+373 LYEKTI
-379 KEDIIMKED
+379 KEIREAELDTSDIID
-388 FEKILKNENIQ
+388 V
-399 SLKPKIRKITGVK
+399 KPKIRKITGVK

>member
-11 NLIMIGIIAIIGILS
+11 NLIMIGIIGVMGLLS
-26 LLVVFIV
+26 LLVVFII
-33 IRMRLKEK
+33 IRMRIKENE
-41 QRIEENSSKI
+41 RTAENSSKI
-51 IGEKNNNQIKRTN
+51 IGGQSNNQVKKAN

-71 EIDSIYKFMEFDS
+71 EIDSIYQFMEFDS

-91 RKNREQFIMV
+91 RKNREQFVMV

-115 EKSAVELGFISFL
+115 EKSAVELGFIAFL

-140 TRKLDMR
+140 TRKLDMS
-147 NLLSSYSKR
+147 NLLNSYSKR
-156 TDAMLEEVR
+156 TEAMLDEIS

-171 QLARQNGNEELTK
+171 QLARQKGNEELLNK
-184 RLLFDRKRKMN
+184 LMFDRKRKIN

-219 KTYIIV
+219 KTYIVV

-258 VNALTSSEITGKV
+258 LNALTSSEITGKV

-292 YTLKNAL
+292 YTLRNAL

-326 KEAIKLATNSITKA
+326 TEALKLATNSITKA
-340 DEQLR
+340 DEQLKA
-345 EERKIKATEIRKKAE
+345 ERKLKAAEIRRKAE
-360 NIMAEYKDDLSKE
+360 SIMADYKNDLSKD
-373 LYDKTI
+373 LYEKTI
-379 KEDIIMKED
+379 KEIREAELDTSDIID
-388 FEKILKNENIQ
+388 V
-399 SLKPKIRKITGVK
+399 KPKIRKITGVK

>member
-1 MNSLSQIEML
+1 MNSLSQIEIL

-26 LLVVFIV
+26 LIVVFI
-33 IRMRLKEK
+33 IIKMRLKEK

-51 IGEKNNNQIKRTN
+51 IGEKNNNQAKKIN

-379 KEDIIMKED
+379 KEIREADINTSDIID
-388 FEKILKNENIQ
+388 I
-399 SLKPKIRKITGVK
+399 KPKIRKITGVK

>member
-11 NLIMIGIIAIIGILS
+11 NLIMIGIIGVMGLLS
-26 LLVVFIV
+26 LLVVFII
-33 IRMRLKEK
+33 IRMRIKENEK
-41 QRIEENSSKI
+41 NAENSSKI
-51 IGEKNNNQIKRTN
+51 IGGQSNNQVKKTN

-84 ITDNMII
+84 ITNNMII
-91 RKNREQFIMV
+91 RKNREQFVMV

-115 EKSAVELGFISFL
+115 EKSAVELGFIAFL

-140 TRKLDMR
+140 TRKLDMST
-147 NLLSSYSKR
+147 LLNSYSKR
-156 TDAMLEEVR
+156 TEAMLDEIS

-171 QLARQNGNEELTK
+171 QLARQKGNEELLNK
-184 RLLFDRKRKMN
+184 LMFDRKRKIN

-219 KTYIIV
+219 KTYIVV

-258 VNALTSSEITGKV
+258 LNALTSSEITGKV

-292 YTLKNAL
+292 YTLRNAL

-313 LETRKQ
+313 LETRKE

-326 KEAIKLATNSITKA
+326 TEALKLATNSITKA
-340 DEQLR
+340 DEQLKA
-345 EERKIKATEIRKKAE
+345 ERKLKAAEIRRKAE
-360 NIMAEYKDDLSKE
+360 SIMADYKNDLSKD
-373 LYDKTI
+373 LYEKTI
-379 KEDIIMKED
+379 KEIRDAELDTSDIID
-388 FEKILKNENIQ
+388 V
-399 SLKPKIRKITGVK
+399 KPKIRKITGVK

>member
-171 QLARQNGNEELTK
+171 QLAKQNGNDELVK
-184 RLLFDRKRKMN
+184 KLSFDRKRKMN

-219 KTYIIV
+219 KTYIVV
-225 SYYANEIGDTK
+225 SYYASEIGETK
-236 KYSDLELNDL
+236 KYSDIELNDL

-258 VNALTSSEITGKV
+258 LNALTSSEITGKV

-319 ELKKQIE
+319 ELRKQIE
-326 KEAIKLATNSITKA
+326 TEAMKLATNSITKA

-345 EERKIKATEIRKKAE
+345 EERKQKAIEIKKKAE
-360 NIMAEYKDDLSKE
+360 SIMADYKEDLSKE

-379 KEDIIMKED
+379 KQIREADINTSDIID
-388 FEKILKNENIQ
+388 V
-399 SLKPKIRKITGVK
+399 KPRIRKITGVK

>member
-1 MNSLSQIEML
+1 MNSLSQIEIL

-26 LLVVFIV
+26 LIVVFI
-33 IRMRLKEK
+33 IIKMRLKEK

-51 IGEKNNNQIKRTN
+51 IGEKNSNQAKKTN

-140 TRKLDMR
+140 TRKLDMS
-147 NLLSSYSKR
+147 NLLNSYSRR

-171 QLARQNGNEELTK
+171 QLAKQNGNDELVK
-184 RLLFDRKRKMN
+184 KLSFDRKRKMN

-219 KTYIIV
+219 KTYIVV
-225 SYYANEIGDTK
+225 SYYASEIGETK
-236 KYSDLELNDL
+236 KYSDIELNDL

-258 VNALTSSEITGKV
+258 LNALTSSEITGKV
-271 LNSEELAELLY
+271 LNSEAELLY

-319 ELKKQIE
+319 ELRKQIE
-326 KEAIKLATNSITKA
+326 TEAMKLATNSITKA

-345 EERKIKATEIRKKAE
+345 EERKQKAIEIKKKAE
-360 NIMAEYKDDLSKE
+360 SIMADYKEDLSKE

-379 KEDIIMKED
+379 KQIREADINTSDIID
-388 FEKILKNENIQ
+388 V
-399 SLKPKIRKITGVK
+399 KPRIRKITGVK

>member
-11 NLIMIGIIAIIGILS
+11 NLIMIGIIGVMGLLS
-26 LLVVFIV
+26 LLVVFII
-33 IRMRLKEK
+33 IRMRIKENE
-41 QRIEENSSKI
+41 RNAENSSKI
-51 IGEKNNNQIKRTN
+51 IGGQSNNQVKKIN

-91 RKNREQFIMV
+91 RKNREQFVMV

-115 EKSAVELGFISFL
+115 EKSAVELGFIAFL

-140 TRKLDMR
+140 TRKLDMS
-147 NLLSSYSKR
+147 NLLNSYSKR
-156 TDAMLEEVR
+156 TEAMLDEIN

-171 QLARQNGNEELTK
+171 QLARQKGNEELLNK
-184 RLLFDRKRKMN
+184 LMFDRKRKVN

-219 KTYIIV
+219 KTYIVV

-258 VNALTSSEITGKV
+258 LNALTSSEITGKV

-292 YTLKNAL
+292 YTLRNAL

-313 LETRKQ
+313 LETRKE

-326 KEAIKLATNSITKA
+326 TEALKLATNSITKA
-340 DEQLR
+340 DEQLK
-345 EERKIKATEIRKKAE
+345 EERKLKAAEIRRKAE
-360 NIMAEYKDDLSKE
+360 SIMADYKDDLSKD
-373 LYDKTI
+373 LYEKTI
-379 KEDIIMKED
+379 KEIREAELDTSDIID
-388 FEKILKNENIQ
+388 V
-399 SLKPKIRKITGVK
+399 KPKIRKITGVK